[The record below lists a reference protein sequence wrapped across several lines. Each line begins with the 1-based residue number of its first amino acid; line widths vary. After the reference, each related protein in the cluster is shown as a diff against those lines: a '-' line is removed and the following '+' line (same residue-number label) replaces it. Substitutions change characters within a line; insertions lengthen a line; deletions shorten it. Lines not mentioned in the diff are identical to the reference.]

1 MTGYESLLPLLRVR
15 IMTRDQLLAVT
26 KGQPFFPFEVRTAN
40 GASYLVSHPEQY
52 WVSPE
57 GETILV
63 YLPGQIAFIDADHVT
78 EFVRL
83 VRPSQAKTGD

>member
-1 MTGYESLLPLLRVR
+1 
-15 IMTRDQLLAVT
+15 MTRDQLVSMT

-40 GASYLVSHPEQY
+40 GSTYLVTHPEQY
-52 WVSPE
+52 WVSPQ

-78 EFVRL
+78 EFVRF
-83 VRPSQAKTGD
+83 VSSQPTKTDE

>member
-1 MTGYESLLPLLRVR
+1 
-15 IMTRDQLLAVT
+15 MTRDRLLAVV

-40 GASYLVSHPEQY
+40 GSSYLNSHPEPFS
-52 WVSPE
+52 VSPE

-78 EFVRL
+78 ELVRL
-83 VRPSQAKTGD
+83 VRPGAAGSAD